1 MFQIVEVKLQSAQHL
16 LHGVGVSILLNHA
29 NIFCSFS
36 RFISKNQQKRSKPLA
51 FSQKMLNFANDF
63 CIKKK
68 GYGYISN
75 K

>member
-36 RFISKNQQKRSKPLA
+36 RFISTKTKKVETFGVLA
-51 FSQKMLNFANDF
+51 ENAYF
-63 CIKKK
+63 CPRIK
-68 GYGYISN
+68 YIHYDN
-75 K
+75 NIE

>member
-36 RFISKNQQKRSKPLA
+36 RFICKNKQKKVETFGVLA
-51 FSQKMLNFANDF
+51 ENAYF
-63 CIKKK
+63 CPRIK
-68 GYGYISN
+68 YIHYDN
-75 K
+75 NIK